1 MEQVC
6 AAAAAAARA
15 GWERRENR
23 SGLINTELL
32 SGGLNLLCRNE
43 PAQLKGI
50 NKVGNY
56 QA

>member
-1 MEQVC
+1 MPPPP
-6 AAAAAAARA
+6 
-15 GWERRENR
+15 RELGGCTKKNR

-32 SGGLNLLCRNE
+32 SGGLDLPGGNE

-50 NKVGNY
+50 NKVRND